1 MDLSFWLGKYVWDTH
16 VVLWQ
21 KFGGSILDIYGV
33 MRIARLDATIHR
45 RCRPRLS
52 GLSAVSTRTVCA
64 ALAAA
69 LVASSFLIWG
79 FNSSNNCSILLM
91 LIQIHDL

>member
-1 MDLSFWLGKYVWDTH
+1 MDSSFWVGKCVWDTH

-33 MRIARLDATIHR
+33 MRIARLDATVHR
-45 RCRPRLS
+45 RSPAQT
-52 GLSAVSTRTVCA
+52 GRTVCA

-69 LVASSFLIWG
+69 PVASSFMVWG
-79 FNSSNNCSILLM
+79 FNSTNNCSILLI